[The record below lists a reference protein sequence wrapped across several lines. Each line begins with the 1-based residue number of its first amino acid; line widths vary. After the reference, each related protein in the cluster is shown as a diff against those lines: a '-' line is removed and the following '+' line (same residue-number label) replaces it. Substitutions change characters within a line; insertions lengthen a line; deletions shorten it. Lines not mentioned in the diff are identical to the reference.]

1 MTAESLPDLSLQ
13 DKILFQSKSFLL
25 YVQAGAQDETLTTLL
40 LQIRTNETELMKRE
54 GLMLHPHVWKI
65 LLSRYFNRRSN
76 EIIDTL
82 N

>member
-1 MTAESLPDLSLQ
+1 MTAATLPIRLQ

-25 YVQAGAQDETLTTLL
+25 QIQAGASDDVLTTLL
-40 LQIRTNETELMKRE
+40 FQIRSNETELMKQE
-54 GLMLHPHVWKI
+54 QLTLHPGVWHI
-65 LLSRYFNRRSN
+65 LLSRYLNRKLI